1 MASVEATKP
10 HFSWRNFLMCFLI
23 SFGVV
28 GFGYPSAMI
37 APMLAKPS
45 FLEFTGLG
53 DENGIHKGKT
63 SLVGALGG
71 IFQAGAVFGV
81 ILSTQITDRYGRKA
95 AMLYC
100 IFWSLVGGI
109 GITAAPNLATILVFR
124 FFSGMGSWGFLTVA
138 PTYTAEL
145 SIPAYRGLTA
155 GMCGVMLGL
164 GYATAS
170 YFGLAFHYT
179 ENTVA
184 QWRAP
189 AGLSLLWPMI
199 SLVTLPFIPESP
211 RFLLMRGK
219 VEEAWK
225 TVAKLHS
232 SKDGSDQT
240 YAREEFYQMKM
251 QAQHDQKQDSSWK
264 ALFSKAYRKRVIIGC
279 GLSFLGQSTAVLVIQ
294 NYAPIFYAALG
305 FNSKQQIIIQSG
317 RDSIAFVGNLVGAFL
332 LDRLGRRL
340 MLLTGLAGCI
350 ICVAINAAMVAEYSG
365 TNNDAGLA
373 VGLASLFVYLC
384 FYASC
389 YDAPLLVV
397 LGEIFPNH
405 VRAKGVALSIA
416 TVAASDILYLQVAPY
431 AFAAVGWKF
440 FVLFIC
446 VSAVGWVWV
455 WFQLPETKGVP
466 LEEMADLF
474 GDKTEVM
481 VHLADVHLDSSML
494 DLSTKKQDNADTTSP
509 NELEKREPA
518 NFHVESVSSIKGH

>member
-1 MASVEATKP
+1 MSSVEATKP
-10 HFSWRNFLMCFLI
+10 HFSWRNFLMCFLVSI
-23 SFGVV
+23 GVI
-28 GFGYPSAMI
+28 GFGYPSAMV
-37 APMLAKPS
+37 APMLAKTS

-53 DENGIHKGKT
+53 DEKGIHKSKT

-100 IFWSLVGGI
+100 IFWSIVGGV

-179 ENTVA
+179 DNRTA
-184 QWRAP
+184 QWRGP
-189 AGLSLLWPMI
+189 AGLSLVWPMI
-199 SLVTLPFIPESP
+199 SLITLPFIPESP
-211 RFLLMRGK
+211 RFLLMKDR
-219 VEEAWK
+219 VDEAWR
-225 TVAKLHS
+225 TVSQLHS
-232 SKDGSDQT
+232 PEDGSDQT

-251 QAQHDQKQDSSWK
+251 QAQHDQKQDGSWR

-317 RDSIAFVGNLVGAFL
+317 RDSIAFVGNLVGAIL

-340 MLLTGLAGCI
+340 MLLIGLAGCI
-350 ICVAINAAMVAEYSG
+350 VCVAINSAMVAEYSG
-365 TNNDAGLA
+365 TDNAAGLG
-373 VGLASLFVYLC
+373 VGIAALFVYLC

-440 FVLFIC
+440 FLLFIC
-446 VSAVGWVWV
+446 VSVVGWIWLY
-455 WFQLPETKGVP
+455 FQFPETKGVP

-474 GDKTEVM
+474 GDKKEVV
-481 VHLADVHLDSSML
+481 VHRADIHLDNFTPK
-494 DLSTKKQDNADTTSP
+494 LSTRQQDGPDGICPS
-509 NELEKREPA
+509 ELEKGETS
-518 NFHVESVSSIKGH
+518 NFHVECVSSLKDH